1 MDNSWDSALRFF
13 SGTVKTNARGNA
25 GKCLRFETCEPRIL
39 LSVSKLPGADDSPVL
54 VEQTTG
60 FLQADNSALI
70 DLAQTDL
77 VETANVGAGEP
88 SAQSTIFYAS
98 PSGNGTG
105 TLGNPWSLLQANN
118 NLLAGNTLYLT
129 AGDYVGQIKLKQS
142 GTAGNPIRIT
152 AAPGLSTED
161 VHVRA
166 TGVKSD
172 GTTRLEPVLINQD
185 YILLEGFTVSFLN
198 GLQAGQS
205 GANVLVFSDQVTIRN
220 MRIVHDAT
228 EADGPLSQGQLG
240 EHVRQARQSGKT
252 FETGI
257 SVAGS
262 FGLYEYNL
270 IQDMRQGLG
279 ISTRGGRSHN
289 VVRGNLIADS
299 IGDGIR
305 MGKSDGVPLHYLI
318 ENNVIFGSLM
328 SHSIVMEG
336 VVAPV
341 TQVVIRNNAL
351 FGNAELGVAVKGAK
365 NVVIEG
371 NYFWGIVG
379 DTDGS
384 GVLNRAATAL
394 ANDENTAA
402 AVAAGNGSLP
412 DDNIIIRNN
421 VVTDTNGGFIAA
433 KNFKIYN
440 NTLLNNRR
448 NFSGS
453 NQPTNSLTDRKPR
466 DSAILEKSGT
476 GPNATILNNIIG
488 DHGYEIVIYPTGSAA
503 IDGNAY
509 YNTFQAPRFSVFTGN
524 FNWTSETFAT
534 WKSWLQTKSN
544 FTGDEAHS
552 QVVSGGPSAL
562 FANVPGQVTDD
573 PAQYNF
579 SLKTNSPAID
589 TGVFLTTTVG
599 SGTGT
604 TMTVT
609 DAKIFFDGYDIT
621 LGDEIQLE
629 GQSARAR
636 ITNISGN
643 TLTLSTALSW
653 SSGLGVSL
661 AYEGSKPDVGAIEF
675 TGGVENFPPSAVDD
689 FLTTK
694 AGIAITTGNLVA
706 NDTDPNPGDTLFVQS
721 HTLPSHGAL
730 FDTGNGSYAYLPQ
743 SGYTGND
750 SFTYVVSD
758 GVETDT
764 GTVSITITS
773 PGDFDTDGDV
783 DGADF
788 LSWQRGFGSTYTAD
802 DLTDWQEDYAAGASV
817 TATAA
822 VDTEPAVI
830 DEEVEEAVF
839 AADSL
844 TNHAGV
850 VLGLDLQESRATLA
864 TTEEAIDRR
873 FAEGLIASVHSQLGL
888 PTVTPKIR
896 QHSDRVPEKSEENS
910 DSLDSVFESLGAS
923 VHWHLKIED
932 F

>member
-1 MDNSWDSALRFF
+1 MRFF
-13 SGTVKTNARGNA
+13 SETMKTKARGNA
-25 GKCLRFETCEPRIL
+25 GRLLRFETCEPRML
-39 LSVSKLPGADDSPVL
+39 LSVSKLPGSDDSPVL

-98 PSGNGTG
+98 PNGNGNG
-105 TLGNPWSLLQANN
+105 TLGNPWSLDQANN
-118 NLLAGNTLYLT
+118 SLQAGNTLYLT

-152 AAPGLSTED
+152 AAPELSPED

-185 YILLEGFTVSFLN
+185 YLLVEGFTVSFLN

-262 FGLYEYNL
+262 FGLYENNL

-279 ISTRGGRSHN
+279 LSTRGGRSHN
-289 VVRGNLIADS
+289 VVRGNTIADS

-336 VVAPV
+336 VDAPV

-433 KNFKIYN
+433 KNFKVYN

-453 NQPTNSLTDRKPR
+453 NKPTNSLTDRKPR

-476 GPNATILNNIIG
+476 GPNAAILNNLIG
-488 DHGYEIVIYPTGSAA
+488 DHGYEIVIYSTGSAA

-509 YNTFQAPRFSVFTGN
+509 YNTFQTPRFSVFTGN
-524 FNWTSETFAT
+524 YDWTSETFAT

-562 FANVPGQVTDD
+562 FTNVPGQVTGD

-589 TGVFLTTTVG
+589 SGVFLTTTVG

-604 TMTVT
+604 TMTVA

-621 LGDEIQLE
+621 LGDEIQLD
-629 GQSARAR
+629 GQLARAR
-636 ITNISGN
+636 ITNNNGN
-643 TLTLSTALSW
+643 TLTLNSSLSW
-653 SSGLGVSL
+653 SNGQGLSL
-661 AYEGSKPDVGAIEF
+661 SYEGSKPDTGAIEF
-675 TGGVENFPPSAVDD
+675 TGSTVNFPPTAVDD
-689 FLTTK
+689 SVTTK
-694 AGIAITTGNLVA
+694 EGIATSTGNLVA

-730 FDTGNGSYAYLPQ
+730 FDIGNGSYAYLPLN
-743 SGYTGND
+743 GYTGSD

-764 GTVSITITS
+764 GTVNITITS

-788 LSWQRGFGSTYTAD
+788 LSWQRGFGTTYVAD
-802 DLTDWQEDYAAGASV
+802 DLTDWQDSYGTGASV
-817 TATAA
+817 AAA
-822 VDTEPAVI
+822 VTSDPVVTVEN
-830 DEEVEEAVF
+830 EEVTEAVF
-839 AADSL
+839 AADLL
-844 TNHAGV
+844 TNDTGV
-850 VLGLDLQESRATLA
+850 VLGLDLQTSRATQTMLEA
-864 TTEEAIDRR
+864 AIDR
-873 FAEGLIASVHSQLGL
+873 GLDEDYIASVQSQFYGL
-888 PTVTPKIR
+888 LAVTPKNR
-896 QHSDRVPEKSEENS
+896 QPSDRVPEDSEEEIG
-910 DSLDSVFESLGAS
+910 SLDNVFEFLRDT